1 MRTAPPR
8 AARGSA
14 AASQQEILA
23 VAQIPH
29 NLQKSCRTYPN
40 TTCNCNQLTPLLVSK
55 TQAAAMLSISLRSI
69 GYLIANGR
77 LRTRRIGGRTL
88 IAYDE
93 LQRFVKSD
101 RIEAI
106 AA

>member
-1 MRTAPPR
+1 
-8 AARGSA
+8 
-14 AASQQEILA
+14 
-23 VAQIPH
+23 
-29 NLQKSCRTYPN
+29 
-40 TTCNCNQLTPLLVSK
+40 
-55 TQAAAMLSISLRSI
+55 MLSISLRSV

-77 LRTRRIGGRTL
+77 LRTRRIGDRTL

>member
-1 MRTAPPR
+1 ME
-8 AARGSA
+8 SE
-14 AASQQEILA
+14 SK
-23 VAQIPH
+23 
-29 NLQKSCRTYPN
+29 QKSCRTYPN
-40 TTCNCNQLTPLLVSK
+40 TTCKCKQPTPLLVSK
-55 TQAAAMLSISLRSI
+55 SQAAFMLSISLRSV

-77 LRTRRIGGRTL
+77 LRTRRIGDRTL